1 MARGK
6 NNSENQNNQIIED
19 QDMSSE
25 DIEVYKPTGIHPEEL
40 EADEEAYNLLEYIDL
55 EWPSLSID
63 CVGSKVILGTY
74 PAANTENID
83 LVEIEIEN
91 ADFQN
96 LSYRKQRISHSIN
109 KIRAFKSI
117 FAVSDTHL
125 IKYDSRFKMMA
136 EVPGSYGFGLCV
148 SGQYVIVGCRDGMV
162 EVYNH
167 DLGFISKF
175 KAGDS
180 SIECVGYLT
189 RSDTNGS
196 FIITGSVDHT
206 LKVFDTTGNIIQSFQ
221 NDSEINCLEVRNNK
235 IVFGDDNGKIHLID
249 LVSED
254 KTVYEWHSSSI
265 AFVRWKDDDVFVSGS
280 DEQVCIWDITL
291 EEEEISI
298 EAPKNLLFVH
308 QGQMYYKDCAFNHNR
323 VIVTSEEGLCVF
335 EPVSF
340 FDIEEKAE

>member
-1 MARGK
+1 MARGMSK
-6 NNSENQNNQIIED
+6 SENQSNQIVED
-19 QDMSSE
+19 EDISSE
-25 DIEVYKPTGIHPEEL
+25 DIEVYKPTNKETEEL

-55 EWPSLSID
+55 EWPSLSLES
-63 CVGSKVILGTY
+63 VGSKIILGTY
-74 PAANTENID
+74 PANISDDID
-83 LVEIEIEN
+83 LIEIEIEN
-91 ADFQN
+91 ADFEKLN
-96 LSYRKQRISHSIN
+96 YRKQRINRPIN
-109 KIRAFKSI
+109 KIRSSGSI

-125 IKYDSRFKMMA
+125 SKFDSRLKLIA
-136 EVPGSYGFGLCV
+136 EVAGSYRFGLSV
-148 SGQYVIVGCRDGMV
+148 SEQYVVVGCQNGMV

-167 DLGFISKF
+167 NLKPVSKF

-189 RSDTNGS
+189 RSDTKDS
-196 FIITGSVDHT
+196 FIVTGAVDQM
-206 LKVFDTTGNIIQSFQ
+206 LKIFDINGNMVESFQ
-221 NDSEINCLEVRNNK
+221 NDSEINCLDVKNNK

-249 LVSED
+249 VVSGD

-265 AFVRWKDDDVFVSGS
+265 SFVRWKDEEVFVSGS

-291 EEEEISI
+291 EEEETVM

-308 QGQMYYKDCAFNHNR
+308 QGQMYYKDCAFNDKK

-340 FDIEEKAE
+340 FNIEE